1 MERDEEDRYRPIAD
15 YAIIGDTRTA
25 ALIASNGSLDWCCC
39 PRFDR
44 PAVFGKLLDAE
55 KGGRF
60 RIGPRERYTF
70 SRSYAGETNV
80 LTTTY
85 SVDNGRFRV
94 TDFMP
99 LSAPEQTGSAPRE
112 GRTRILRRVEGL
124 SGESDVEI
132 EFRPAFH
139 FGQAHTSIEVSP
151 RGAVARDNQ
160 VSLVLHSPVALRA
173 HGVEGAYAR
182 YRIKAGERL
191 DFCADYN
198 PPVSESGDGEVD
210 FDALLAGTLDYWR
223 DWAGRCTYQGPYR
236 HLVQR
241 CALVL
246 KLLTY
251 APSGAIIA
259 APTTSLPEEI
269 GGSRNWDYRFTWIRD
284 SSLILHALMSIGY
297 HHESHA
303 FFDWLESLC
312 IACCGDLQIVY
323 TVAGEAELPESI
335 LAHLDGYRGSRPVR
349 VGNAAA
355 RQKQLDIYGELL
367 DAVHFCYEAMRPPRP
382 EFWQI
387 LRDVADQ
394 AAARWR
400 EPDEGIWEVRTGQ
413 QHFLYSKLQCWVALD
428 RAIRMAERGVL
439 SADLDR
445 WRRTRDEIRSAIL
458 TQGYD
463 QQLGAFVQAF
473 GVKALD
479 ASALTIPLL
488 GFLPA
493 ADARVRST
501 VFKIRDQLG
510 RGGLVYRYLNED
522 GVPGSEA
529 AFALC
534 NFWLVD
540 NLVLLGQVDEARQ
553 LFEKIIGYGND
564 VGLFSEEFDPVSG
577 ELLGNYPQGFTH
589 LALIRSAVNL
599 AKVEG
604 RTCDATALY
613 SISNSNPA

>member
-1 MERDEEDRYRPIAD
+1 MIIECNKEGRYRPIAD

-25 ALIASNGSLDWCCC
+25 ALVASNGSLDWCCC
-39 PRFDR
+39 PRFDS
-44 PAVFGKLLDAE
+44 PAVFSKLLDAE

-60 RIGPRERYTF
+60 RIGPAGHYTW
-70 SRSYAGETNV
+70 SRSYADATNV
-80 LTTTY
+80 LATTY
-85 SVDNGRFRV
+85 AVDGGRFRV

-99 LSAPEQTGSAPRE
+99 LSAPVQTGGGPRE

-139 FGQAHTSIEVSP
+139 FGQAHTSIEVFSG
-151 RGAVARDNQ
+151 RAVARDAR
-160 VSLVLHSPVALRA
+160 VSLVLRSPVALHA
-173 HGVEGAYAR
+173 HGAGGAYAH

-198 PPVSESGDGEVD
+198 PPASESGDVD
-210 FDALLAGTLDYWR
+210 VDALLAGTLDYWR
-223 DWAGRCTYQGPYR
+223 DWASRCSYQGPYR
-236 HLVQR
+236 RIVQR
-241 CALVL
+241 SALVL
-246 KLLTY
+246 KLLTH
-251 APSGAIIA
+251 APTGAIIA

-312 IACCGDLQIVY
+312 IACCGDLQIMY
-323 TVAGEAELPESI
+323 TVAGDAELPESI
-335 LAHLDGYRGSRPVR
+335 LEHLDGYRSSRPVR

-355 RQKQLDIYGELL
+355 QQKQLDIYGELL
-367 DAVHFCYEAMRPPRP
+367 DAVHFCYESMRRP
-382 EFWQI
+382 LSHEFWQV
-387 LRDVADQ
+387 LRYIADQ

-413 QHFLYSKLQCWVALD
+413 RHYLYSKLQCWVALD
-428 RAIRMAERGVL
+428 RAIRMAERGAL
-439 SADLDR
+439 AANLDR
-445 WRRTRDEIRSAIL
+445 WRHTRDEIRSAIL
-458 TQGYD
+458 AQGYNE
-463 QQLGAFVQAF
+463 QLGAFVQAF
-473 GVKALD
+473 DVQALD

-501 VFKIRDQLG
+501 VFKIREQLG

-540 NLVLLGQVDEARQ
+540 NLVLLGHVDEARA

-589 LALIRSAVNL
+589 LALIRSAVRL
-599 AKVEG
+599 AKAEG
-604 RTCDATALY
+604 TQRA
-613 SISNSNPA
+613 